1 MEFVKLKSPVVI
13 IIIIIIISYKYGR
26 TFPVIHVIS

>member
-13 IIIIIIISYKYGR
+13 IIIIIIISYKYG
-26 TFPVIHVIS
+26 TFPVIHVTS

>member
-13 IIIIIIISYKYGR
+13 IIIIIISYKYG